1 MDGGVG
7 RHHARRGH
15 RLVRRVALA
24 LYQLA
29 AIDRD
34 GAFQATPLSVFNG
47 RLGYRFAD
55 GWRIQLDGL
64 NLFNARSAQAEY
76 AYGSLLKNDN
86 LFALCFPAS
95 GVSTVP
101 AAVCQNGV
109 MDYALHPMEPLA
121 VRLTLAKTF

>member
-1 MDGGVG
+1 MVASAGITLGEATG
-7 RHHARRGH
+7 RFG
-15 RLVRRVALA
+15 ALRWRYIGSRP
-24 LYQLA
+24 LTE
-29 AIDRD
+29 DC
-34 GAFQATPLSVFNG
+34 AFRSAPLSVFNG

-64 NLFNARSAQAEY
+64 NLLNTRSAQAEY
-76 AYGSLLKNDN
+76 ACGSLLKNDS
-86 LFALCFPAS
+86 LFAMCFPAS
-95 GVSTVP
+95 GLPTAP